1 MPAVVGLAVT
11 QRSGEVAPTV
21 PCMGEHR
28 HDGAHQGEPASDPAE
43 PSSGGPDSHTEP
55 ADQAE
60 RAGHHRTGEQLTTT
74 SLLQER
80 DRLSRRAHEL
90 RTALAAADSDAQR
103 RDLAHDIDDVADHLD
118 EVADALDALAD
129 RRDGAAEA
137 RDTRAV
143 GRDTLA
149 RQSPDRPAERGAGA
163 IERHHA
169 AVARD
174 WAASDRQEAREDR
187 KRAASARRAAA
198 AARRHAA
205 GHLSSGDGGQER
217 QGRVEGT

>member
-1 MPAVVGLAVT
+1 M
-11 QRSGEVAPTV
+11 

-28 HDGAHQGEPASDPAE
+28 HDGVHQGEPAPGPAA
-43 PSSGGPDSHTEP
+43 PSLDGPDSQTEP

-60 RAGHHRTGEQLTTT
+60 RVGHCGTGEQLTRT
-74 SLLQER
+74 SLLQDR

-90 RTALAAADSDAQR
+90 QTALAAADSDAQR
-103 RDLAHDIDDVADHLD
+103 RNLAHDIDDVADHLD
-118 EVADALDALAD
+118 AVADALDALAD

-149 RQSPDRPAERGAGA
+149 RQSPHLPAERGAGA

-198 AARRHAA
+198 AARRQAA
-205 GHLSSGDGGQER
+205 GHLSSDDGGQER
-217 QGRVEGT
+217 EGRVEGT